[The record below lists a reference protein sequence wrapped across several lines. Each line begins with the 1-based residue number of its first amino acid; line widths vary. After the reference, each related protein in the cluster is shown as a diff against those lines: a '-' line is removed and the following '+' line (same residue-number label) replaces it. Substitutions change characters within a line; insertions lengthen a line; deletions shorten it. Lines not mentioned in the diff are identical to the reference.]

1 MVRLPHFYHKSVSG
15 GFPEL
20 INFKN
25 PSPVA
30 GFLKLLKDPNGNY
43 QLQNDVHHMGNYS
56 GQVLSHTIRK
66 SLNSYN
72 FFQKLK
78 KTEKWPSRP
87 PTF

>member
-30 GFLKLLKDPNGNY
+30 GFSKLLKDPNGNY
-43 QLQNDVHHMGNYS
+43 QLQNDVHHMGTYS
-56 GQVLSHTIRK
+56 GRVLSHTIRK